1 MTELQRIAIQP
12 DQVFKSTEYPF
23 SQAVQARAG
32 KMLFIAGQPSIDA
45 DGNIVGVGDM
55 RAQTRQAYENIN
67 RVLASAGATFANV
80 VELTTFIVGRE
91 NLPAHLEVMSD
102 LFRELFPDGD
112 YPTDTV
118 ALVDGLY
125 FEEFLIEI
133 KAIAVLP

>member
-23 SQAVQARAG
+23 SQAVQVRTG